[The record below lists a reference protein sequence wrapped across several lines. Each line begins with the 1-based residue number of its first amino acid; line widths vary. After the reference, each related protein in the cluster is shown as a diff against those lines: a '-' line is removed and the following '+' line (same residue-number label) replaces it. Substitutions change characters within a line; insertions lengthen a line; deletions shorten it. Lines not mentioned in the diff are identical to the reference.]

1 LFENISN
8 LLILFCLIKLITILL
23 LTIQNKYTIRVE
35 LINNYLII
43 QIIFVCSNTVDH
55 SRGQQQWRN
64 RVEIFDNESRRL
76 QRSVRLAQCSLFNTE
91 HV

>member
-1 LFENISN
+1 M
-8 LLILFCLIKLITILL
+8 ILFCLVKLITI
-23 LTIQNKYTIRVE
+23 TRNTKKNFIRVE
-35 LINNYLII
+35 LINNYFII
-43 QIIFVCSNTVDH
+43 QIIFICRNTVDH

>member
-1 LFENISN
+1 MIS
-8 LLILFCLIKLITILL
+8 FCLVKLITI
-23 LTIQNKYTIRVE
+23 THNAKKVIRVE
-35 LINNYLII
+35 LVINFYII
-43 QIIFVCSNTVDH
+43 QIIFVCCNTVDH

>member
-1 LFENISN
+1 MNLFILNI
-8 LLILFCLIKLITILL
+8 LITIN
-23 LTIQNKYTIRVE
+23 NKKKIIRVE
-35 LINNYLII
+35 LINSYLTI

-64 RVEIFDNESRRL
+64 RVEIFDIESRRL
-76 QRSVRLAQCSLFNTE
+76 QRSVRLARCSLFNTE